1 MCRLFLFCI
10 MIALAPHALHYIA
23 LAHVCSNAL
32 DHVELKHEEP
42 MEQAQAKDLTSLAL
56 DQGKP

>member
-1 MCRLFLFCI
+1 

-23 LAHVCSNAL
+23 LAHECSNAL

>member
-1 MCRLFLFCI
+1 MHCTILL
-10 MIALAPHALHYIA
+10 

-32 DHVELKHEEP
+32 DHVELKLEEP